1 MRTDSTLDGGSPPGA
16 PALAAAGRFELGE
29 VIGRGAHGVV
39 FDARDPL
46 VDERV
51 AVKLFGVGCDPT
63 RIRREIAA
71 LRLLREP
78 GVVRFIE
85 EGPTSDGGVYIAM
98 EKVDGTHFPG
108 GDKPRPWPA
117 LEQTVIALFETLAA
131 VHRAGII
138 HRDLKPGN
146 VLVDRHGRPTVVDF
160 GVSWRAGIA
169 QDLTQIGQLVGTP
182 AYFAPE
188 QIRNENLSPATDLYA
203 AGVMIYEAL
212 TGVVPHASDD
222 MPELFYKRLR
232 EPPTPLL
239 ELAPGTPAAVVRV
252 VDQLLSIDP
261 MERPRSADLVI
272 ALLTEQGGAEVQA
285 IPRLGARDPAAEVMS
300 ALTLG
305 VSAIVVGP
313 RGSGRTTVIEE
324 VARRCA
330 EEGRDL
336 VALTRGRFAYSSLK
350 PLFERREGG
359 APNPELSL
367 IELDQEAERALISAI
382 SAGTVIFADDLE
394 ACDARTQRL
403 LDRVA
408 ELGGTVR
415 ARLTTAQS
423 VRRRA
428 MTRPLNEPVVIRLG
442 DFEEHELQELFLPGD
457 RVFHTRTDAAR
468 ILHNLT
474 GGRAARVAA
483 ELRRWV
489 RDNVVRWQGDRFS
502 VDPALIDGRDAR
514 PAAAGAVLD
523 CAVPDHLSEPLEW
536 LTLCAAGVELEVLA
550 RAVGLRRYEVEGIL
564 DELEVLGAARRTG
577 SLIFSAGQVR
587 NAAGWPR
594 SRVRSAHR
602 RLAEV
607 MPLGSPRR
615 LFHLLAGTEPDDPV
629 PPRAIADEAVALARR
644 SVAEG
649 RLPRAVTWLADSLGP
664 IRQVDD
670 REALILVITEWVRV
684 AVMFRTASALDQV
697 LAELARTP
705 QVGIVPNLQQLAHAA
720 LSVLSVGGAE
730 TLEKAERVQPFED
743 ADLELER
750 YDIRV
755 HAARRA
761 DLESEQR
768 VVAAAAAW
776 AFARGDREARARAS
790 SWIGRLRYRESEFSE
805 AARLHHEAAELTGN
819 ATVRIDSLL
828 DAASAEMEHLDME
841 RAMRDAETA
850 RRAAMQN
857 RNPRL
862 EARAEW
868 LLRTLA
874 YREGRSTFVDEEL
887 MVLTG
892 QVGASR
898 DLEHLL
904 AFTEAAVAYRLGQR
918 ERARELAMRASKGWL
933 GLGRLLPSNTSRCLA
948 VACGE
953 EETDESIEKLLAVA
967 RATSDPVIGIQMLAL
982 LVEGRPAL
990 RPQVRGLATQLARII
1005 APRYLRARSDV
1016 LSPEEAIERIFKS

>member
-1 MRTDSTLDGGSPPGA
+1 MRTDSTLDGGSPPA
-16 PALAAAGRFELGE
+16 PLAAAGRFELGE

-46 VDERV
+46 IDERV
-51 AVKLFGVGCDPT
+51 AVKLFGAGCDPT
-63 RIRREIAA
+63 RIRREIAN
-71 LRLLREP
+71 LRLLRVP

-98 EKVDGTHFPG
+98 EKVDGSHFPG
-108 GDKPRPWPA
+108 GEKPRPWSA
-117 LEQTVIALFETLAA
+117 IEQTVIALFETLAA
-131 VHRAGII
+131 VHRANIV

-146 VLVDRHGRPTVVDF
+146 VLVDREGRPKVVDF

-169 QDLTQIGQLVGTP
+169 RDHTQVGQLVGTP

-188 QIRNENLSPATDLYA
+188 QIRNESLSPATDLYA

-212 TGVVPHASDD
+212 TGVVPHVADD
-222 MPELFYKRLR
+222 MHVLFFKRLR
-232 EPPTPLL
+232 EPPTPLR
-239 ELAPGTPAAVVRV
+239 ELAPDTPAAVLRV

-261 MERPRSADLVI
+261 MERPRSADLVV

-285 IPRLGARDPAAEVMS
+285 IPRLGGRHPAAEVMS
-300 ALTLG
+300 AITLG
-305 VSAIVVGP
+305 LSAVVVGP
-313 RGSGRTTVIEE
+313 RGSGRTTVMEE

-330 EEGRDL
+330 EEGRAIISL
-336 VALTRGRFAYSSLK
+336 VRGRLAYASLQ
-350 PLFERREGG
+350 PLLERREGG
-359 APNPELSL
+359 PPLDDLALT
-367 IELDQEAERALISAI
+367 ELDQEVERELISAI
-382 SAGTVIFADDLE
+382 STGILIFADDVE

-415 ARLTTAQS
+415 ARVTTTQPP
-423 VRRRA
+423 RRRA

-457 RVFHTRTDAAR
+457 RVFHTRIDAAR

-502 VDPALIDGRDAR
+502 VDPALIDGSDAR

-523 CAVPDHLSEPLEW
+523 CVVPDHLSEPLEW
-536 LTLCAAGVELEVLA
+536 LALCAAGVELEVLA
-550 RAVGLRRYEVEGIL
+550 RAMGLRRYEVEGIL

-594 SRVRSAHR
+594 SKMRSAHR

-615 LFHLLAGTEPDDPV
+615 LLHLLAGTEPDDPV
-629 PPRAIADEAVALARR
+629 PPRAIADEAVALARGA
-644 SVAEG
+644 VAEG

-664 IRQVDD
+664 IRQEEDQ
-670 REALILVITEWVRV
+670 AAQISVITEWVRV
-684 AVMFRTASALDQV
+684 AVMFRTASAMDQV
-697 LAELARTP
+697 LVELGRVP
-705 QVGIVPNLQQLAHAA
+705 QVDIVRNLQQLALAA
-720 LSVLSVGGAE
+720 LAVLTVGGAE
-730 TLEKAERVQPFED
+730 TLAKAELVAPFAD

-828 DAASAEMEHLDME
+828 DAASAEMENLDMAQ
-841 RAMRDAETA
+841 AMEDAETA
-850 RRAAMQN
+850 RRAAMHN

-874 YREGRSTFVDEEL
+874 YREGRTAYVDEEL
-887 MVLTG
+887 MTLTG

-904 AFTEAAVAYRLGQR
+904 AFTEAAVAYRLGLR
-918 ERARELAMRASKGWL
+918 ERACELAMRASRGWR
-933 GLGRLLPSNTSRCLA
+933 GLGRALPSNTSHCLA
-948 VACGE
+948 VACGKDASD
-953 EETDESIEKLLAVA
+953 DEVEKLLGAA

-982 LVEGRPAL
+982 LVEGRPGL
-990 RPQVRGLATQLARII
+990 LPRVRGLATQLAQSI

-1016 LSPEEAIERIFKS
+1016 LSPEEAIERIFP